1 MVIFIN
7 EDGVELSDDE
17 LDEEGFDGD
26 NVGGIFIE
34 YVRNLL

>member
-17 LDEEGFDGD
+17 LDEEGFDRD